1 MGLPAIKSLP
11 GALIASALLVITALP
26 ALAQQAGGA
35 REDFYRA
42 EIVIVER
49 KVDPQS
55 VNEHMASRDVAPV
68 AGLAKQ
74 MWVVDA
80 AGNRISSLNL
90 TPRSE
95 LTLNTAANRLEN
107 SGRFR
112 VVAAA
117 GWYQS
122 FPPNYNGEAMQV
134 AVGDWLAEAGH
145 RDIEGQI
152 TINRQRY
159 LHVDVE
165 LNHWRPSTTAEGAE
179 LITWIRE
186 NRRMRSEEVHYL
198 DSPTIGVLVFFNKVG
213 E

>member
-55 VNEHMASRDVAPV
+55 VNEHMASRDVVPV

-95 LTLNTAANRLEN
+95 LTLNTAASRLEN

-179 LITWIRE
+179 LVTWIRE

>member
-90 TPRSE
+90 TP
-95 LTLNTAANRLEN
+95 AA
-107 SGRFR
+107 S
-112 VVAAA
+112 
-117 GWYQS
+117 
-122 FPPNYNGEAMQV
+122 
-134 AVGDWLAEAGH
+134 
-145 RDIEGQI
+145 
-152 TINRQRY
+152 
-159 LHVDVE
+159 
-165 LNHWRPSTTAEGAE
+165 
-179 LITWIRE
+179 
-186 NRRMRSEEVHYL
+186 
-198 DSPTIGVLVFFNKVG
+198 SP
-213 E
+213 

>member
-1 MGLPAIKSLP
+1 M
-11 GALIASALLVITALP
+11 
-26 ALAQQAGGA
+26 
-35 REDFYRA
+35 
-42 EIVIVER
+42 
-49 KVDPQS
+49 
-55 VNEHMASRDVAPV
+55 
-68 AGLAKQ
+68 
-74 MWVVDA
+74 
-80 AGNRISSLNL
+80 
-90 TPRSE
+90 
-95 LTLNTAANRLEN
+95 
-107 SGRFR
+107 
-112 VVAAA
+112 AAA